1 MVTAIAVLIIGLIV
15 LAVMGYLAYKIWGT
29 PFGGPI
35 TVKSE
40 KGGDKKEQTITKKTG
55 RLPLSRF
62 RVHNIG
68 FDTKKTYFEAS
79 GKPYIFMCSSK
90 EFYCNGKLTKRA
102 KISNNI
108 PVNVKPNKESADII
122 TVEYQSRLKERK
134 NSRRARK

>member
-1 MVTAIAVLIIGLIV
+1 
-15 LAVMGYLAYKIWGT
+15 
-29 PFGGPI
+29 
-35 TVKSE
+35 
-40 KGGDKKEQTITKKTG
+40 
-55 RLPLSRF
+55 
-62 RVHNIG
+62 
-68 FDTKKTYFEAS
+68 
-79 GKPYIFMCSSK
+79 MCSSK